1 MMPPDPSAV
10 RRFVF
15 TTSWDDGHPLDLRIA
30 EVLARRG
37 FAGTFYIPAAN
48 REGREVLDDS
58 ALRRLAATHEIGSHT
73 ATHRYLAGLSR
84 LQACEEI
91 ESGKRRIEDAIGRST
106 PGFCYPGGHFSDRDV
121 ALVRDAGFV
130 YARTVDNLC
139 IDAGSDPFRMP
150 TTIQFYDHSRSV
162 LARNFA
168 SRGHWPSRAA
178 ALATAVGASGLV
190 ARLVALLKLALAR
203 GQVFHLWGHS
213 WEIEAFGGWK
223 TLDQFLGI
231 AADLVPAGCR
241 VDNHGVAR
249 FAGLVRSPAR
259 DAIAR

>member
-1 MMPPDPSAV
+1 MPPDPSAV

-30 EVLARRG
+30 ELLARHG
-37 FAGTFYIPAAN
+37 FAGTFYIPVSN
-48 REGREVLDDS
+48 REGLEVLGDS
-58 ALRRLAATHEIGSHT
+58 ALRTLAASHEIGSHT
-73 ATHRYLAGLSR
+73 ATHRYLAGLSQS
-84 LQACEEI
+84 QAWQEI

-139 IDAGSDPFRMP
+139 IDAGDDPFRMP
-150 TTIQFYDHSRSV
+150 TTIQFYEHSRSV

-168 SRGHWPSRAA
+168 SRGHWPARAA
-178 ALATAVGASGLV
+178 VLATAIGAHGLI

-203 GQVFHLWGHS
+203 GRVFHLWGHS

-223 TLDQFLGI
+223 NLDEFLRI
-231 AADLVPAGCR
+231 AADLVPAACR

-249 FAGLVRSPAR
+249 FAGLARSSPASVVVR
-259 DAIAR
+259 